1 MIKRSLIQRTIRTFS
16 VVLVLF
22 CCLTVKPSFGQ
33 HFEGEPGQVDTFH
46 QSDRNAEIAEARERA
61 ERAKENA
68 YAASLSIQN
77 QVRKVIDDLRS
88 SINSKASLLVPEGK
102 ILLTTLSVIA
112 FSWLGMRL
120 ALQGASASEGMAE
133 AINLIF
139 MIGIASWVVSSSEV
153 STGIMKGFD
162 DIASKII
169 GSAMSEGSGSDPT
182 LTNQID
188 VAVRALVESVVRI
201 YEQPN
206 QISANPSTW
215 GAIPVLIMKVFM
227 ALFLLVVTLAYMG
240 MFVMTQVMFGIALI
254 LAPVLVPFYVIQP
267 LSFIA
272 TGWFKFLLSAG
283 MAKVAGALIL
293 MLTVGF
299 LKETGNY
306 LAAIDPNEGA
316 PLVLYSGVF
325 LITGI
330 MAVMMM
336 QAWSIGSSIMTGV
349 SRMGSGLPS
358 KLQPG
363 GMANAASSS
372 MQGAAKQGGR
382 AVNMTTGATA
392 GALAGSTAAKES
404 GGSRASGAIK
414 GALEGM
420 KAARQTMDG
429 KAPRTS
435 MNPISVARNASAAAR
450 GDKPSGSGG
459 PPGGGGPDGGDGGP
473 KDRSKAGR

>member
-1 MIKRSLIQRTIRTFS
+1 MIIRSLTQRTIRTFS

-22 CCLTVKPSFGQ
+22 CCLTVTPSFGQ
-33 HFEGEPGQVDTFH
+33 HFEGELGQVDTFN
-46 QSDRNAEIAEARERA
+46 QSQRNAEIAEARERA

-112 FSWLGMRL
+112 FSWLGIRL

-169 GSAMSEGSGSDPT
+169 GSATSEGSGSDPS
-182 LTNQID
+182 LTSQID

-206 QISANPSTW
+206 ELSLSMV
-215 GAIPVLIMKVFM
+215 PVLIMKVFM
-227 ALFLLVVTLAYMG
+227 SLFLLAVTLAYMG

-299 LKETGNY
+299 LNETGNY

-349 SRMGSGLPS
+349 SRMSSGLPS

-382 AVNMTTGATA
+382 AVNMTTGAAA
-392 GALAGSTAAKES
+392 GALAGSKGAKES

-414 GALEGM
+414 GAFEGM

-435 MNPISVARNASAAAR
+435 MNPISVARNASAAAQR
-450 GDKPSGSGG
+450 KPDDGDK
-459 PPGGGGPDGGDGGP
+459 
-473 KDRSKAGR
+473 K

>member
-1 MIKRSLIQRTIRTFS
+1 M
-16 VVLVLF
+16 
-22 CCLTVKPSFGQ
+22 
-33 HFEGEPGQVDTFH
+33 
-46 QSDRNAEIAEARERA
+46 
-61 ERAKENA
+61 
-68 YAASLSIQN
+68 
-77 QVRKVIDDLRS
+77 
-88 SINSKASLLVPEGK
+88 
-102 ILLTTLSVIA
+102 
-112 FSWLGMRL
+112 
-120 ALQGASASEGMAE
+120 
-133 AINLIF
+133 
-139 MIGIASWVVSSSEV
+139 
-153 STGIMKGFD
+153 
-162 DIASKII
+162 
-169 GSAMSEGSGSDPT
+169 
-182 LTNQID
+182 
-188 VAVRALVESVVRI
+188 
-201 YEQPN
+201 
-206 QISANPSTW
+206 
-215 GAIPVLIMKVFM
+215 
-227 ALFLLVVTLAYMG
+227 
-240 MFVMTQVMFGIALI
+240 
-254 LAPVLVPFYVIQP
+254 
-267 LSFIA
+267 
-272 TGWFKFLLSAG
+272 
-283 MAKVAGALIL
+283 
-293 MLTVGF
+293 
-299 LKETGNY
+299 
-306 LAAIDPNEGA
+306 AAIVPNEGA

>member
-1 MIKRSLIQRTIRTFS
+1 MIIRSLIQRTIRTFS

-22 CCLTVKPSFGQ
+22 CCLTVTPSFGQ
-33 HFEGEPGQVDTFH
+33 HFEGELGQVDTFN
-46 QSDRNAEIAEARERA
+46 QSQRNAEIAEARERA

-169 GSAMSEGSGSDPT
+169 GSATSEGSGSDPS
-182 LTNQID
+182 LTSQID

-206 QISANPSTW
+206 ELSLSMV
-215 GAIPVLIMKVFM
+215 PVLIMKVFM
-227 ALFLLVVTLAYMG
+227 SLFLLAVTLAYMG

-299 LKETGNY
+299 LNETGNY

-382 AVNMTTGATA
+382 AVNMTTGAAA

-435 MNPISVARNASAAAR
+435 MNPISVARNASAAAQR
-450 GDKPSGSGG
+450 KPDDGDK
-459 PPGGGGPDGGDGGP
+459 
-473 KDRSKAGR
+473 K

>member
-1 MIKRSLIQRTIRTFS
+1 MIIRSLIQRTIRTFS

-22 CCLTVKPSFGQ
+22 CCLTVTPSFGQ
-33 HFEGEPGQVDTFH
+33 HFEGELGQVDTFN
-46 QSDRNAEIAEARERA
+46 QSQRNAEIAEARERA

-112 FSWLGMRL
+112 FSWLGIRL

-169 GSAMSEGSGSDPT
+169 GSATSEGSGSDPS
-182 LTNQID
+182 LTSQID

-206 QISANPSTW
+206 ELSLSMV
-215 GAIPVLIMKVFM
+215 PVLIMKVFM
-227 ALFLLVVTLAYMG
+227 SLFLLAVTLAYMG

-372 MQGAAKQGGR
+372 MQGAAKQGAR
-382 AVNMTTGATA
+382 SANMTTGGAA
-392 GALAGSTAAKES
+392 GAVGGIKAANAS
-404 GGSRASGAIK
+404 GGNRATGAYN
-414 GALEGM
+414 GMREGI
-420 KAARQTMDG
+420 KAARETMSG
-429 KAPRTS
+429 KAPKTS
-435 MNPISVARNASAAAR
+435 MNPLQVARNASAAAQKTKSD
-450 GDKPSGSGG
+450 DKSQL
-459 PPGGGGPDGGDGGP
+459 
-473 KDRSKAGR
+473 

>member
-1 MIKRSLIQRTIRTFS
+1 MIKRPLIQRTIRTFS
-16 VVLVLF
+16 VVLVLL
-22 CCLTVKPSFGQ
+22 CCVTVKPSFGQ
-33 HFEGEPGQVDTFH
+33 HFESEADQVDTFH

-102 ILLTTLSVIA
+102 LLLTTLSVIA

-120 ALQGASASEGMAE
+120 ALQGSSASEGMAE

-153 STGIMKGFD
+153 STGIMNGFD

-169 GSAMSEGSGSDPT
+169 GSATSEGSGSDPS
-182 LTNQID
+182 LTSQID

-206 QISANPSTW
+206 ELSLSMV
-215 GAIPVLIMKVFM
+215 PVLIMKVFM
-227 ALFLLVVTLAYMG
+227 SLFLLAVTLAYMG

-372 MQGAAKQGGR
+372 MQGAAKQGTR
-382 AVNMTTGATA
+382 SANMTTGAAA
-392 GALAGSTAAKES
+392 GAIGGIKAANAS
-404 GGSRASGAIK
+404 GGNRATGAYN
-414 GALEGM
+414 GMREGI
-420 KAARQTMDG
+420 KAARETMSG
-429 KAPRTS
+429 KAPKTS
-435 MNPISVARNASAAAR
+435 LNPLQVARNASAAAQKTKSD
-450 GDKPSGSGG
+450 DKSQL
-459 PPGGGGPDGGDGGP
+459 
-473 KDRSKAGR
+473 

>member
-22 CCLTVKPSFGQ
+22 CCLTANPSFGQ
-33 HFEGEPGQVDTFH
+33 HFEGETDQVDTFH

-61 ERAKENA
+61 ERAKANA

-120 ALQGASASEGMAE
+120 ALQGSSASEGMAE

-169 GSAMSEGSGSDPT
+169 GSATSEGSGSDPS
-182 LTNQID
+182 LTSQID

-206 QISANPSTW
+206 ELSLSMV
-215 GAIPVLIMKVFM
+215 PVLIMKVFM
-227 ALFLLVVTLAYMG
+227 SLFLLAVTLAYMG

-306 LAAIDPNEGA
+306 LAAIDPSEGA

-372 MQGAAKQGGR
+372 VQGAPKQGAR
-382 AVNMTTGATA
+382 SANMTTGAAA
-392 GALAGSTAAKES
+392 GAIGGIKAANSS
-404 GGSRASGAIK
+404 GGNRATGAYN
-414 GALEGM
+414 GMREGI
-420 KAARQTMDG
+420 KAARETMSG
-429 KAPRTS
+429 KAPKTS
-435 MNPISVARNASAAAR
+435 MNPLQVARNASAAAQKTKSD
-450 GDKPSGSGG
+450 DKSQL
-459 PPGGGGPDGGDGGP
+459 
-473 KDRSKAGR
+473 